1 MSRLLPRLLADKE
14 YFEMSQ
20 GLLEFRLQSDLAST
34 QKNKMEKYHLG
45 VRVEK
50 NTLKRRPCTFGRSLW
65 YTNCQVNF

>member
-14 YFEMSQ
+14 DFEMSQ

-34 QKNKMEKYHLG
+34 QKKKDKMEKYHLG

-50 NTLKRRPCTFGRSLW
+50 NTFRLAVQCS
-65 YTNCQVNF
+65 VS

>member
-34 QKNKMEKYHLG
+34 QKKNKMEKYHLG

-50 NTLKRRPCTFGRSLW
+50 NTFRLAVQCS
-65 YTNCQVNF
+65 VS

>member
-1 MSRLLPRLLADKE
+1 MNENMSRLLPRLLADKE
-14 YFEMSQ
+14 YFEMKQ

-50 NTLKRRPCTFGRSLW
+50 NTFRLAVQCKLIS
-65 YTNCQVNF
+65 V